1 MRSISPNS
9 FVKLKF
15 YRTAILTN
23 ISFTPTSIVFTLMRK
38 GYIYS
43 IRCGVDKFALG
54 TKQYSTP
61 VMAFCKLCFDG
72 FLYVCSRMSGWLM
85 IVK

>member
-1 MRSISPNS
+1 
-9 FVKLKF
+9 
-15 YRTAILTN
+15 
-23 ISFTPTSIVFTLMRK
+23 MRK

-72 FLYVCSRMSGWLM
+72 FLYVCSRMFVWLM
-85 IVK
+85 IVKQLPFNSTMYCIVLVFYLLLCRERERLWPKHIDEL

>member
-1 MRSISPNS
+1 
-9 FVKLKF
+9 
-15 YRTAILTN
+15 
-23 ISFTPTSIVFTLMRK
+23 MRK

-43 IRCGVDKFALG
+43 IRCDVDKFALG

-72 FLYVCSRMSGWLM
+72 FLYVCSRMFGWLM

>member
-1 MRSISPNS
+1 M
-9 FVKLKF
+9 
-15 YRTAILTN
+15 N
-23 ISFTPTSIVFTLMRK
+23 ISFTPTSIVFTLTRK

-54 TKQYSTP
+54 TKQNSTP

-72 FLYVCSRMSGWLM
+72 FLYVCSRMFGWLT